1 MSAMP
6 TEVTPNIWSFIRLEQ
21 YSRPPEPAQE
31 AVRKGIFGLWDYL
44 RWGQKT
50 GPAFVEINL
59 SQVPLDLLDRLA
71 PVPDWA
77 AAVPA
82 VSAALKSWLEVA
94 HPETPAQVFVGPSY
108 NGTPQILAHWA
119 RERQLRL
126 VEAPT
131 PEEIL
136 AGGDD
141 WLAQADDGADTPL
154 VLTHLEHCY
163 LRHYN
168 GLTLLRRLLEAIL
181 SHRRRWLVACDSWAW
196 VYFGQLFK
204 VGAMFPSA
212 WVLQAFDQERLQEWL
227 PKLNQETGPSD
238 FIFRQTDNGK
248 FILPPAGAD
257 SKSKQEAPV
266 QPQPSPNLS
275 SFLKFLAA
283 HTRGIPGIA
292 WAFWRHSLYL
302 AIEPEP
308 EEDRAG
314 GQEGKAAKGDAKK
327 TIWVKP
333 WPQLAR
339 PTVPGLPERPQLLLV
354 LHALML
360 HGGLWNR
367 IIPELVPF
375 SPSEIIEYLFLLE
388 SAGLVESDQGF
399 WRVTPLGYPAV
410 RHSLQNE
417 GYLTDV
423 I

>member
-1 MSAMP
+1 MAAAYNQ
-6 TEVTPNIWSFIRLEQ
+6 TLWSFIRLGQ
-21 YSRPPEPAQE
+21 YTRPPEPTQE
-31 AVRKGIFGLWDYL
+31 TVRQGIFGLWDRL
-44 RWGQKT
+44 GLAKKT
-50 GPAFVEINL
+50 GPSFVEINL
-59 SQVPLDLLDRLA
+59 SQVPLELLDQLA
-71 PVPDWA
+71 PIPDWA

-82 VSAALKSWLEVA
+82 VSAALKNWLEVA

-119 RERQLRL
+119 NERQWRI
-126 VEAPT
+126 VDAPT

-141 WLAQADDGADTPL
+141 WLAQVDSGADTPL

-181 SHRRRWLVACDSWAW
+181 SHRRHWLVACDSWAW
-196 VYFGQLFK
+196 AYFGQLFK
-204 VGAMFPSA
+204 VDAMFPSP

-227 PKLNQETGPSD
+227 PELIQGARQTGLV
-238 FIFRQTDNGK
+238 FRQTDNGK
-248 FILPPAGAD
+248 FILPPAAAD
-257 SKSKQEAPV
+257 SESEQGMPV
-266 QPQPSPNLS
+266 QPQPISNLS
-275 SFLKFLAA
+275 NFLKFLAA
-283 HTRGIPGIA
+283 HTRGIPGVA

-302 AIEPEP
+302 AMEPEP
-308 EEDRAG
+308 EGDGAEAEGVKTAGGRAG
-314 GQEGKAAKGDAKK
+314 T

-333 WPQLAR
+333 WSQLAR
-339 PTVPGLPERPQLLLV
+339 PTVPSLPERPQLLLV

-367 IIPELVPF
+367 IMPELLPF

-410 RHSLQNE
+410 RQSLQSE
-417 GYLTDV
+417 GYLTDA